1 MMYDKCVCV
10 YYIIYIIL
18 TTHTVIQQLTR
29 PHQSMDY
36 TKCRNLVG
44 WIDTPVVSL
53 VVRVHWFGFG
63 GMEHRMNLTSHT
75 TAAHFFDAPHKDT
88 STETT

>member
-1 MMYDKCVCV
+1 MWYSNWPDR
-10 YYIIYIIL
+10 IDGR
-18 TTHTVIQQLTR
+18 HTVPQL
-29 PHQSMDY
+29 
-36 TKCRNLVG
+36 G
-44 WIDTPVVSL
+44 WFDTPVVSL